1 MQLYHQAAFDTAQ
14 IITKKYST
22 SFFSASN
29 LLGQETKEAIFSI
42 YAFVR
47 LADEIVDTF
56 HIYDKNKLLEKFEY
70 DYYEAFNN
78 NISLN
83 PVLHAFQKTVKKY
96 NIADDYIQAFLRSMK
111 YDLNKTAY
119 QNNTERDDYIYGSA
133 DVVGLMCLKV
143 FCNGDESVFNKLKE
157 PAIKLGSAFQKVNF
171 LRDIKNDIEN
181 LNRTYFPEI
190 VNGNLDESAKEKI
203 ITDIENNFDIAK
215 EGIKKLPGKARLA
228 VMVAYYYYRSLLQK
242 IKKTP
247 AEKILTTR
255 IRISNVKKML
265 LVLKA
270 RIVLWFNF

>member
-1 MQLYHQAAFDTAQ
+1 MQLYHQAAFDIARV
-14 IITKKYST
+14 ITKKYST

-29 LLGQETKEAIFSI
+29 LLRQETKEAIFSI

-56 HIYDKNKLLEKFEY
+56 HNYDKNKLLERFESE
-70 DYYEAFNN
+70 YYEAFNN
-78 NISLN
+78 DISLN

-96 NIADDYIQAFLRSMK
+96 NIADEYVRAFLRSMK

-119 QNNTERDDYIYGSA
+119 YNNNERDDYIYGSA

-171 LRDIKNDIEN
+171 LRDIKNDMET

-190 VNGNLDESAKEKI
+190 TNGNLDESAKQKI
-203 ITDIENNFDIAK
+203 IADIESNFDIAK

-228 VMVAYYYYRSLLQK
+228 VLVAYYYYRSLLQK

-255 IRISNVKKML
+255 IRISNVKKMFL
-265 LVLKA
+265 LLKA
-270 RIVLWFNF
+270 RMVLWFSF